1 MGTKLDAALRSGERI
16 LARKLRAARARLG
29 RGRPDGNVYVG
40 AYRTMQEAEAAL
52 PGDRLVG
59 YDHDALAAFYRERLD
74 RVQPEDYPVL
84 FWLERAATPG
94 MHVVDFGGHVGLHY
108 YAFTSK
114 VALPEGTMWTVCD
127 VPAVA
132 REGARIAEER
142 GASRQLRFISD
153 LRQLEGCDVLLAS
166 GSIHYLEPSFL
177 PSALARMQ
185 SPPAH
190 LLLNK
195 TPLRDGPSFVTLQD
209 NGLSVHP
216 YVVLD
221 RGALIGDLGALGYRV
236 VDEWENPGFACR
248 VELRRGLDVEAY
260 SGLYLR
266 RA

>member
-1 MGTKLDAALRSGERI
+1 
-16 LARKLRAARARLG
+16 
-29 RGRPDGNVYVG
+29 
-40 AYRTMQEAEAAL
+40 
-52 PGDRLVG
+52 
-59 YDHDALAAFYRERLD
+59 
-74 RVQPEDYPVL
+74 VQPEDYPVL
-84 FWLERAATPG
+84 FWLDRVAKPG

-108 YAFTSK
+108 YAVASK
-114 VALPEGTMWTVCD
+114 MALPQGARWTVCD

-142 GASRQLRFISD
+142 GLSERLRFISD
-153 LRQLEGCDVLLAS
+153 VGLVESCDVFLAS

-177 PSALARMQ
+177 PTALSRMK

-190 LLLNK
+190 VLLNK

-221 RGALIGDLGALGYRV
+221 RGALIGDLGSLGYRV
-236 VDEWENPGFACR
+236 VDTWENPGFACR
-248 VELRRGLDVEAY
+248 VELHRGLDVEAY